1 MVNLKLHLHMIQSM
15 LSEDVFDPSCS
26 TLLFE
31 LRTYCVTFGE
41 RAFSSYA
48 PKIWNK
54 LPAYI
59 KNSQFE
65 TFKVLLKSHLF
76 QEAYK

>member
-1 MVNLKLHLHMIQSM
+1 M
-15 LSEDVFDPSCS
+15 LNKDVFNLAAQHYS
-26 TLLFE
+26 FE
-31 LRTYCVTFGE
+31 PRTYCVSFGD
-41 RAFSSYA
+41 RAFSTYA

-65 TFKVLLKSHLF
+65 MFKVLLKTHLF

>member
-1 MVNLKLHLHMIQSM
+1 M
-15 LSEDVFDPSCS
+15 LIEDVFDLTAQHYSLS
-26 TLLFE
+26 
-31 LRTYCVTFGE
+31 CVTFGD

-48 PKIWNK
+48 LKIGNK
-54 LPAYI
+54 MQVYI

-76 QEAYK
+76 QEVYK

>member
-1 MVNLKLHLHMIQSM
+1 M
-15 LSEDVFDPSCS
+15 LSEDIFDLAAQHYSLS
-26 TLLFE
+26 QE
-31 LRTYCVTFGE
+31 HCVTFGD

-48 PKIWNK
+48 PKIWDK

-65 TFKVLLKSHLF
+65 TFKVLLNSPLP
-76 QEAYK
+76 ESV